1 MGGEKWCQEPFP
13 GENGG
18 ENGVRNLFRPLTCRR
33 GGRTLAPMAPS
44 VPILVITGQTATGK
58 ERLAVAVAE
67 RLGGEILSA
76 DSMKVYRGMDIG
88 TAKAPPDVR
97 RKVPHHLVDVADP
110 TPGAPAPLGPGFST
124 ARWVELADAVIADAS
139 ARGRA
144 AIVSGGTAL
153 YLKALLEGLFEGPAA
168 DEQVRARL
176 SAEAEAD
183 GTGALHARL
192 AEVDPEAAGRIH
204 PNDLR
209 RIIRALEVWELTG
222 SPISALQTQWGRRR
236 GRYRPL
242 LVAIR
247 RSSQDLGRRI
257 EARVGRMVEAGL
269 VDEVRRLADRPG
281 GLALGP
287 RQALGY
293 AEVLEHLAGRMAW
306 EETLEAIRLHTR
318 QFARAQMKWLRR
330 FEGLVWLDAGPDA
343 PADGLADRVV
353 DLWRAHVEIT
363 PGDKT

>member
-1 MGGEKWCQEPFP
+1 
-13 GENGG
+13 
-18 ENGVRNLFRPLTCRR
+18 
-33 GGRTLAPMAPS
+33 MAPPI
-44 VPILVITGQTATGK
+44 PILVITGQTATGK

-110 TPGAPAPLGPGFST
+110 GPGSASRQATARLPCQGAKPGFAEATPGAPAPLGLGPGFST
-124 ARWVELADAVIADAS
+124 ARWVELADAAIADVT

-176 SAEAEAD
+176 SAEAEAN
-183 GTGALHARL
+183 GADVLHRRL
-192 AEVDPEAAGRIH
+192 AQVDPEAAGRIH

-222 SPISALQTQWGRRR
+222 SPISSLQTQWGHRR
-236 GRYRPL
+236 GRCRAL

-247 RSSQDLGRRI
+247 RSPEDLGRRI
-257 EARVGRMVEAGL
+257 EERVRRMVEAGL
-269 VDEVRRLADRPG
+269 LEEVRRLAARPG

-293 AEVLEHLAGRMAW
+293 AEVLEHLAGRITW
-306 EETLEAIRLHTR
+306 DETLEAIRLHTR

-330 FEGLVWLDAGPDA
+330 FEGLVWLDAAPDA
-343 PADGLADRVV
+343 PPDGLADRVET
-353 DLWRAHVEIT
+353 LWRQHVVAHE
-363 PGDKT
+363 

>member
-1 MGGEKWCQEPFP
+1 MQEAS
-13 GENGG
+13 
-18 ENGVRNLFRPLTCRR
+18 PLTCRR
-33 GGRTLAPMAPS
+33 AGRTLAPMAPT

-110 TPGAPAPLGPGFST
+110 GETFST
-124 ARWVELADAVIADAS
+124 ARWVELADAAVADAT
-139 ARGRA
+139 ARGRV

-176 SAEAEAD
+176 SAEAEAN

-192 AEVDPEAAGRIH
+192 AEVDAEAAGRIH

-222 SPISALQTQWGRRR
+222 SPISALQTQWGHRR
-236 GRYRPL
+236 GRYRAL

-247 RSSQDLGRRI
+247 RSPEDLDRRI
-257 EARVGRMVEAGL
+257 EARVRRMVEAGL
-269 VDEVRRLADRPG
+269 EDEVRRLADRPG

-293 AEVLEHLAGRMAW
+293 AEVLDHLAGRITW
-306 EETLEAIRLHTR
+306 DETLEAIRLHTR

-343 PADGLADRVV
+343 PADALADRVV
-353 DLWRAHVEIT
+353 DLWRAHVPET
-363 PGDKT
+363 EPRP

>member
-1 MGGEKWCQEPFP
+1 
-13 GENGG
+13 
-18 ENGVRNLFRPLTCRR
+18 
-33 GGRTLAPMAPS
+33 
-44 VPILVITGQTATGK
+44 
-58 ERLAVAVAE
+58 VAVAE

-110 TPGAPAPLGPGFST
+110 GPGAPGFST
-124 ARWVELADAVIADAS
+124 ARWVESADAAVADAT
-139 ARGRA
+139 ARGRV

-168 DEQVRARL
+168 DERVRARL
-176 SAEAEAD
+176 SAEAEAKGAD
-183 GTGALHARL
+183 ALHRRL
-192 AEVDPEAAGRIH
+192 AQVDPAAAGRIH

-247 RSSQDLGRRI
+247 RSPEDLDRRI
-257 EARVGRMVEAGL
+257 EARVRRMVEAGL
-269 VDEVRRLADRPG
+269 LEEMRRLADRPG

-330 FEGLVWLDAGPDA
+330 FEGLVWLDTGPDA
-343 PADGLADRVV
+343 PADALADRVV
-353 DLWRAHVEIT
+353 DLWRAHVQT
-363 PGDKT
+363 DD

>member
-1 MGGEKWCQEPFP
+1 
-13 GENGG
+13 
-18 ENGVRNLFRPLTCRR
+18 
-33 GGRTLAPMAPS
+33 MAPS

-110 TPGAPAPLGPGFST
+110 GPGSPRRVACGDAPGFST
-124 ARWVELADAVIADAS
+124 ARWVELADAAVADAN
-139 ARGRA
+139 ARGRV

-168 DEQVRARL
+168 DEQIRARL
-176 SAEAEAD
+176 SAEAEAN

-242 LVAIR
+242 LVAIW
-247 RSSQDLGRRI
+247 RSPEDLDRRI

-269 VDEVRRLADRPG
+269 EDEVRRLAARPG

-293 AEVLEHLAGRMAW
+293 AEVLEHLAGRITW
-306 EETLEAIRLHTR
+306 DETLEAIRLHTR

-330 FEGLVWLDAGPDA
+330 FEGLVWLDAAPDA

-353 DLWRAHVEIT
+353 DLWRAHVET
-363 PGDKT
+363 GHV

>member
-1 MGGEKWCQEPFP
+1 MQEAS
-13 GENGG
+13 
-18 ENGVRNLFRPLTCRR
+18 PLTCRR
-33 GGRTLAPMAPS
+33 AGRTLAPMAPS

-110 TPGAPAPLGPGFST
+110 SPGAPGFST
-124 ARWVELADAVIADAS
+124 ARWVESADAAVADVS
-139 ARGRA
+139 ARGRV

-176 SAEAEAD
+176 SAEAEAKGAD
-183 GTGALHARL
+183 ALHRRL
-192 AEVDPEAAGRIH
+192 AQVDPEAAGRIH

-222 SPISALQTQWGRRR
+222 SPISALQTQWGRRLRQGGAPLRRGEARR
-236 GRYRPL
+236 GRYRVL
-242 LVAIR
+242 LVAVR
-247 RSSQDLGRRI
+247 RSPEDLDRRI
-257 EARVGRMVEAGL
+257 EARVRRMAEAGL
-269 VDEVRRLADRPG
+269 LDEVRRLAERPG

-293 AEVLEHLAGRMAW
+293 AEILEHLAGRTTW
-306 EETLEAIRLHTR
+306 EEALEAIILHTR

-330 FEGLVWLDAGPDA
+330 FEGLVWLDAAPDV
-343 PADGLADRVV
+343 PADALADRVV
-353 DLWRAHVEIT
+353 DLWRAHVQT
-363 PGDKT
+363 GG

>member
-1 MGGEKWCQEPFP
+1 MQEAS
-13 GENGG
+13 
-18 ENGVRNLFRPLTCRR
+18 PLTCRR
-33 GGRTLAPMAPS
+33 AGRTLAPMAPS

-110 TPGAPAPLGPGFST
+110 SPGSARAKPGFAEATPGAPGFST
-124 ARWVELADAVIADAS
+124 ARWVESADAAVADVS
-139 ARGRA
+139 ARGRV

-176 SAEAEAD
+176 SAEAEAN

-222 SPISALQTQWGRRR
+222 SPISALQTQWGRRLRQGGAPLRRGEARR
-236 GRYRPL
+236 GRYRAL
-242 LVAIR
+242 LVAVR
-247 RSSQDLGRRI
+247 RSPEDLDRRI
-257 EARVGRMVEAGL
+257 EARVRRMAEAGL
-269 VDEVRRLADRPG
+269 LDEVRRLAERPG

-293 AEVLEHLAGRMAW
+293 AEILEHLAGRTTW
-306 EETLEAIRLHTR
+306 EEALEAIILHTR

-330 FEGLVWLDAGPDA
+330 FEGLVWLDAAPDV
-343 PADGLADRVV
+343 PADALADRVV
-353 DLWRAHVEIT
+353 DLWRAHVQT
-363 PGDKT
+363 GG

>member
-1 MGGEKWCQEPFP
+1 MTP
-13 GENGG
+13 
-18 ENGVRNLFRPLTCRR
+18 T
-33 GGRTLAPMAPS
+33 

-97 RKVPHHLVDVADP
+97 RKVLHHLVDVADP
-110 TPGAPAPLGPGFST
+110 GPSAGCCAGAPGFST
-124 ARWVELADAVIADAS
+124 ARWVELADAAIADVT

-176 SAEAEAD
+176 SAEAEAN
-183 GTGALHARL
+183 GTAALHARL
-192 AEVDPEAAGRIH
+192 AQVDPAAAGRIH

-209 RIIRALEVWELTG
+209 RIVRALEVWELTG
-222 SPISALQTQWGRRR
+222 SPISTLQTQWGRRR
-236 GRYRPL
+236 GRYRPI

-247 RSSQDLGRRI
+247 RSPEDLDRRI
-257 EARVGRMVEAGL
+257 EARIRRMVEAGL
-269 VDEVRRLADRPG
+269 EDEVRRLADRPG

-293 AEVLEHLAGRMAW
+293 AEVLEHLAGRITW
-306 EETLEAIRLHTR
+306 DETLEAIRLHTR

-330 FEGLVWLDAGPDA
+330 FEGLVWLDAASDV
-343 PADGLADRVV
+343 PADPGAPGLADRVV
-353 DLWRAHVEIT
+353 DLWRAHASA
-363 PGDKT
+363 PSAG

>member
-1 MGGEKWCQEPFP
+1 
-13 GENGG
+13 
-18 ENGVRNLFRPLTCRR
+18 
-33 GGRTLAPMAPS
+33 MAPS

-97 RKVPHHLVDVADP
+97 RAVAHHLVDVADP
-110 TPGAPAPLGPGFST
+110 GPGAPGFST
-124 ARWVELADAVIADAS
+124 ARWVESADAAIADAT
-139 ARGRA
+139 ARGRV

-168 DEQVRARL
+168 DERVRARL
-176 SAEAEAD
+176 SAEAEAKGAD
-183 GTGALHARL
+183 ALHRCL
-192 AEVDPEAAGRIH
+192 AEVDPAAAGRIH

-236 GRYRPL
+236 ERYRPL

-247 RSSQDLGRRI
+247 RSPQDLDRRI
-257 EARVGRMVEAGL
+257 EARVRRMVEAGL
-269 VDEVRRLADRPG
+269 EDEVRRLADRPG

-293 AEVLEHLAGRMAW
+293 AEVLEHLAGRITW
-306 EETLEAIRLHTR
+306 DETLEAIRLHTR

-330 FEGLVWLDAGPDA
+330 FEGLVWLDAAPDT
-343 PADGLADRVV
+343 PTDGLADRVEQ
-353 DLWRAHVEIT
+353 LWDEHAGRTA
-363 PGDKT
+363 P

>member
-1 MGGEKWCQEPFP
+1 MTEP
-13 GENGG
+13 
-18 ENGVRNLFRPLTCRR
+18 T
-33 GGRTLAPMAPS
+33 A
-44 VPILVITGQTATGK
+44 ILVLTGPTATGK
-58 ERLAVAVAE
+58 ERLAMAVAE
-67 RLGGEILSA
+67 RVGGEILSA

-88 TAKAPPDVR
+88 TAKAPPDLR

-110 TPGAPAPLGPGFST
+110 GETFST
-124 ARWVELADAVIADAS
+124 ARWVELADAAVVDVS
-139 ARGRA
+139 ARGRV

-168 DEQVRARL
+168 DERIRARL
-176 SAEAEAD
+176 SAEAEAN
-183 GTGALHARL
+183 GTAALHARL

-242 LVAIR
+242 LAAIR
-247 RSSQDLGRRI
+247 RSPQDLDRRI
-257 EARVGRMVEAGL
+257 EGRVRRMVEAGL

-293 AEVLEHLAGRMAW
+293 AEVLEHLAGRITW
-306 EETLEAIRLHTR
+306 DETFEAIRLHTR

-343 PADGLADRVV
+343 PADGLADRAV
-353 DLWRAHVEIT
+353 DLWRAHVRLT
-363 PGDKT
+363 PGDET